1 MNTRLSHVLIG
12 LFVIALA
19 SALVLMGLWLSA
31 GLSSTEWVRYSVYTD
46 SSVGGLRADAPVTF
60 SGVEVGRV
68 QSLELDPSQPGRVHI
83 VLAVRP
89 DAPVRA
95 DTRATIGQ
103 QGLTGIAFVELQGG
117 SPEQPPRTPPGEPY
131 PVLEARPS
139 QLDRLADSATASL
152 ASLQQVLEDVQA
164 LLGPGNRQAVTA
176 TLAQVESVTRNLDGV
191 TRQLENSLAAVDAL
205 VAQGSGAVGD
215 SRRLLRRLERL
226 AGAAGAAVED
236 LPQVLESA
244 GATLA
249 QVRASA
255 DAVTA
260 AARQGAAVGEAGR
273 QGLQRINRS
282 TLPRLEA
289 VLAELGRASRR
300 LDSLLI
306 SLTQDP
312 SQLIRG
318 RAPVPPGPGEGTR

>member
-1 MNTRLSHVLIG
+1 VNPRLSHVLIG
-12 LFVIALA
+12 LFVVALA

-31 GLSSTEWVRYSVYTD
+31 GLSSAEWVRYSVYTD
-46 SSVGGLRADAPVTF
+46 RSVGGLRTDAPVTF

-68 QSLELDPSQPGRVHI
+68 QSLQLDSRQPGRVHI

-103 QGLTGIAFVELQGG
+103 QGLTGIAFVDLKGG
-117 SPEQPPRTPPGEPY
+117 SPDQPPQTPPGEPY
-131 PVLEARPS
+131 PVLESRPS
-139 QLDRLADSATASL
+139 RLDTLADSASASL
-152 ASLQQVLEDVQA
+152 SSLEQVLADVQS
-164 LLGPGNRQAVTA
+164 LLGPDNRQAVTA
-176 TLAQVESVTRNLDGV
+176 TLDQLENVTRNLDGL
-191 TRQLENSLAAVDAL
+191 TRQLQGSLGAVDAL
-205 VAQGSGAVGD
+205 VAQGGGAVED

-226 AGAAGAAVED
+226 AAGADAAVAD
-236 LPQVLESA
+236 LPGVLESA
-244 GATLA
+244 RAALV

-255 DAVTA
+255 DAAGA
-260 AARQGAAVGEAGR
+260 AARQGTAVGEAGE

-282 TLPRLEA
+282 TLPQLEA
-289 VLAELGRASRR
+289 VLADLGGAARR

-306 SLTQDP
+306 SLQQDP

-318 RAPVPPGPGEGTR
+318 RAPVPPGPGEATR

>member
-12 LFVIALA
+12 LFVVALA

-46 SSVGGLRADAPVTF
+46 DSVGGLRADAPVTF

-68 QSLELDPSQPGRVHI
+68 QSLQLDASQPGRVHI
-83 VLAVRP
+83 VLAMRP

-103 QGLTGIAFVELQGG
+103 QGLTGIAFVELKGG
-117 SPEQPPRTPPGEPY
+117 SPDQAPQTPSGEPY
-131 PVLEARPS
+131 PVLESQPS
-139 QLDRLADSATASL
+139 RLDTLAESASNSL
-152 ASLQQVLEDVQA
+152 TSLERVLEDVQT
-164 LLGPGNRQAVTA
+164 LLGPDNRQAVTA
-176 TLAQVESVTRNLDGV
+176 TLDHLESVTRNMDEV
-191 TRQLENSLAAVDAL
+191 TRQLQSTLAAVDAL
-205 VAQGSGAVGD
+205 VAQGGGAVED

-226 AGAAGAAVED
+226 AAGADAAVAD
-236 LPQVLESA
+236 LPRVLKSA
-244 GATLA
+244 GTTLA

-255 DAVTA
+255 DALSA
-260 AARQGAAVGEAGR
+260 AARQGGAAGEAGQR
-273 QGLQRINRS
+273 GLQRLNRS
-282 TLPRLEA
+282 TLPQLEA
-289 VLAELGRASRR
+289 VLADLGRAAGR

-306 SLTQDP
+306 SLKQDP

-318 RAPVPPGPGEGTR
+318 RAPVAPGPGEAAR